1 MSRQSRLRLIKKIE
15 TLRGSRVISYITGDR
30 KGLETKISTDVF
42 PFILEHLEKIG
53 KVEHID
59 LFLYTPGG
67 VSNAGT
73 GLVALFREYCNRF
86 SVIIPFKAHSAGT
99 LIALGA
105 DSIVMGKLA
114 QLSPVD
120 PSIHSPYNPPV
131 PGPQQPGATG
141 LLPVNVEEVIGY
153 LNLAR
158 EEGKI
163 TDDNAMAS
171 IFRDLSAKVHPLA
184 LGSVFRARAQI
195 EMLATQ
201 LLTRH
206 MGESKAG
213 RVRDIV
219 KKLTS
224 ELYSHDYIIGKK
236 EAKETLEL
244 NVEDVDENTEKAIW
258 SLYGNYED
266 LLELTIPMTPDV
278 VLGDNDEIRRTFN
291 RAVIESRFRID
302 AFQSDQEFKRIQTIP
317 SGAPGPVIGYQS
329 HVYSQQWNKGV
340 KV

>member
-1 MSRQSRLRLIKKIE
+1 MSRLSRLRLIKKIE

-30 KGLETKISTDVF
+30 KGLETRISTDVF

-120 PSIHSPYNPPV
+120 PSILSPYNPAA
-131 PGPQQPGATG
+131 PGPQQPGNIA

-153 LNLAR
+153 LSLAR

-171 IFRDLSAKVHPLA
+171 VFKDLSAQVHPLA
-184 LGSVFRARAQI
+184 LGSVYRARAQI

-213 RVRDIV
+213 RVKDIV

-244 NVEDVDENTEKAIW
+244 NVEDVEEDTEKAIW
-258 SLYGNYED
+258 GLYGNYEA
-266 LLELTIPMTPDV
+266 LLELTVPMTPDV
-278 VLGDNDEIRRTFN
+278 VLGSNNEIRRIFT
-291 RAVIESRFRID
+291 RGVVESRFRID
-302 AFQSDQEFKRIQTIP
+302 AFQSDQEFKRVQTTP
-317 SGAPGPVIGYQS
+317 PGAPGPVTVYQS

-340 KV
+340 KI